1 MKKIWAFVFILLFV
15 VGCSNEDNMNQI
27 VTKYENQIEN
37 QRKENQELKEE
48 NEQLKTDLAD
58 YETQLADY
66 STDLKVGDVNS
77 RRIMRL
83 ISEGKFEEVKKE
95 FNAEFE
101 VKDGKI
107 YFDTPKDN
115 EPFHVDL
122 AGYPMSISLT
132 HRRPNGGRDIAYY
145 IYAKDD
151 NSHLIYMTFDKDWN
165 FETIFVGDK

>member
-15 VGCSNEDNMNQI
+15 VGCSNKNDANKLE
-27 VTKYENQIEN
+27 KYESQIEN
-37 QRKENQELKEE
+37 QNKEIQELKEE

-58 YETQLADY
+58 YERQLANY
-66 STDLKVGDVNS
+66 STDLKIGDVNS

-83 ISEGKFEEVKKE
+83 ISEGKFEELKKE

-115 EPFHVDL
+115 QPFRVDL
-122 AGYPMSISLT
+122 AGYPMSIS
-132 HRRPNGGRDIAYY
+132 Y
-145 IYAKDD
+145 INKHPDGTEITYFIYEIE
-151 NSHLIYMTFDKDWN
+151 NSHSITMSFDKDME
-165 FETIFVGDK
+165 FEFIYAAGR